1 MAMSEIDNFIVK
13 FKNLL
18 IAGRIGTLT
27 IKTEAEKAAVNLHV
41 DLGDVLLPPDQHQH
55 HHHHGSRN
63 GPARQRRRNRRAA
76 EREAALAEE
85 AEEQGTHVK
94 SAKAT
99 EEVVTTG

>member
-18 IAGRIGTLT
+18 IAGRIATLT
-27 IKTEAEKAAVNLHV
+27 IKTEAGKAAVNLHV

-76 EREAALAEE
+76 EREAALA
-85 AEEQGTHVK
+85 
-94 SAKAT
+94 
-99 EEVVTTG
+99 